1 MLRSSLLLALFA
13 LPVLAQRSPSI
24 ALGDPAGRPAMQEVN
39 LDTVHVRAS
48 PEGTNALGLQGGRI
62 DPTFSSRASEH
73 PRHAQHERVTQRVA
87 VRIVDVEEAPFEAR
101 LQQGALPAG

>member
-48 PEGTNALGLQGGRI
+48 PEGTNALGLQGGQI
-62 DPTFSSRASEH
+62 DPTS
-73 PRHAQHERVTQRVA
+73 VA
-87 VRIVDVEEAPFEAR
+87 VVMTRD
-101 LQQGALPAG
+101 LLPAVQGNLDRESLERENGESR